1 LGKEVTSKGFAYLAS
16 LEHLEEFLF
25 SHHFQGDPYCSK
37 KRRYYKMCLRLLPWL
52 HFSGYRKKFTKNMD
66 MMHIHPSFNYSD
78 TCRYLQRR
86 MPSQLGLRQIS
97 LIKPSRMPVGIAL
110 PNLETLFM
118 YQPTHDFQL
127 GTGSLPS
134 LTELSFGQTD
144 QIPMEKILRVIGHQL
159 RKLSVKVSDT
169 LHLDTV
175 FRMCPN
181 LQVLYVPECPVDY
194 IGLKD
199 ELLNCNL
206 RSLTELCFVEGY
218 DDHDRTLVKPDHL
231 LQILQA
237 APNLQIFQM
246 HTPIFSEQD
255 GKDFRL
261 ALEQHLILQ
270 KLQQFTFSYDLP
282 ETDADKL
289 SANIGRSVINSI
301 ISLCPRLST
310 VNVKNNELKFN

>member
-1 LGKEVTSKGFAYLAS
+1 
-16 LEHLEEFLF
+16 
-25 SHHFQGDPYCSK
+25 
-37 KRRYYKMCLRLLPWL
+37 
-52 HFSGYRKKFTKNMD
+52 
-66 MMHIHPSFNYSD
+66 
-78 TCRYLQRR
+78 
-86 MPSQLGLRQIS
+86 
-97 LIKPSRMPVGIAL
+97 MPVGIAL

-144 QIPMEKILRVIGHQL
+144 QIPMEKILSVIGHQL

-310 VNVKNNELKFN
+310 VNVKNNELKFNWLEYTPNVCFQILPNPCNSFHVCDDNKKSLPIFKYSMLFLVSFSSIQIIKFWTILYSL